1 MDYISQS
8 PIHCSKGNLKCV
20 LKSTKFTGKVNG
32 YMSKTNLVL
41 VLTNKRG
48 RKSSHSQ
55 FSAQTD

>member
-20 LKSTKFTGKVNG
+20 LKCTKFPEKKGNG

-48 RKSSHSQ
+48 RKIYIPN
-55 FSAQTD
+55 FGLK